1 MRRGSL
7 KLRLALLV
15 GVLGLAQAAAV
26 LFFSYL
32 TFEREL
38 DAQRRAVL
46 VDKARQAR
54 QLIDEMRDGAMV
66 KASAFKLVD
75 LVTGRAEL
83 HMAVAGPDG
92 GETYVAFS
100 PEAAE
105 SLERLRNDVWQ
116 TNGLLNW
123 RAREGRMAMLSLAT
137 AGKTTNGQPYE
148 VVLSIDRSEDMRL
161 LRQLLLT
168 AGTAAPFA
176 LAIVFFSALVIVAV
190 GLKPLE
196 GFRSTVESV
205 TAHSLARRIDT
216 QALPDELRRL
226 GEAFNL
232 MLDRLDDGVTRLSQF
247 SADLAHEMRTPLS
260 TLLGRTQVAL
270 SQTRTA
276 EQLIDVME
284 GNIDELERLS
294 RLVGDMLFLAQADH
308 AKQALDLQWL
318 DLAGEAR
325 HVAEFLELEAQE
337 RRMRI
342 VVEGQARTLADRSL
356 VQRAVI
362 NLVTNAIRHG
372 TAGSEVR
379 IAISSTGEQVVLE
392 VVNQGTPIDAAHLA
406 RLFDRFYRIDSSRG
420 REHGGTGLGLAIVR
434 AIMNLH
440 SGTAEA
446 ANEPGGKVRFWLSF
460 PASRPV

>member
-83 HMAVAGPDG
+83 HMAVAGPAG

-123 RAREGRMAMLSLAT
+123 RTREGRRALLSLAT
-137 AGKTTNGQPYE
+137 AGKTANGQPYE

-176 LAIVFFSALVIVAV
+176 LAIVFFSALVIVAI

-196 GFRSTVESV
+196 GFRSTVEGV
-205 TAHSLARRIDT
+205 TAHSLARRIHT
-216 QALPDELRRL
+216 QTLPDELRRL

-270 SQTRTA
+270 SQTRTQ

-284 GNIDELERLS
+284 RNIDELQRLS

-325 HVAEFLELEAQE
+325 NVAEFLDLDAQE
-337 RRMRI
+337 RGMNI
-342 VVEGQARTLADRSL
+342 MVEGQARIMADRSL

-362 NLVTNAIRHG
+362 NLATNAIRHG
-372 TAGSEVR
+372 SAGSEVR
-379 IAISSTGEQVVLE
+379 IAISSRGEQVVLE
-392 VVNQGTPIDAAHLA
+392 VVNQGTPIDTAHLA

-420 REHGGTGLGLAIVR
+420 REHGGTGLGLAIVK
-434 AIMNLH
+434 AIMKLH

-460 PASRPV
+460 PASHPV